1 MTTEP
6 SLQPQ
11 GRLLS
16 LDALRG
22 FDMFIILGVEEL
34 AGALVKAHPA
44 PWTRVFAEQLDH
56 AAWEGFHFLDLIFPL
71 FVFVSGVSLVYS
83 ADASLARR
91 GRAGT
96 IAKFV
101 TRGALLMLLGVLYY
115 GGVSKGWGE
124 VRWVGVLQR
133 IAVCGTV
140 AGVLYCLLGS
150 RVRVGVFVGLLAG
163 YWAVMSFIPGS
174 AGVRGDF
181 AEGPEHNL
189 ANWIDYAYLPGK
201 KWDKTHDP
209 EGLLSTIP
217 AVATC
222 LLGVFCGEYLKRGAG
237 NGARKAAVLIGLG
250 AVLAGLG
257 WLWSLGGAGVGFP
270 VIKKLWTSSYV
281 LVAGGYSM
289 MLLGAFY
296 YVIDVKQ
303 VRWWAGPSVWIGMN
317 AITLYMCRHLVRWD
331 DLSHALVGGPI
342 AETVAPYGAVLAAGV
357 VLLLNVGLA
366 WVLYSR
372 KVFLRV

>member
-6 SLQPQ
+6 SLQPP

-44 PWTRVFAEQLDH
+44 GWTRFFGEQLDH
-56 AAWEGFHFLDLIFPL
+56 AAWEGFRFLDLIFPL

-83 ADASLARR
+83 ADKSLERR
-91 GRAGT
+91 GTAGT
-96 IAKFV
+96 IWKFV
-101 TRGALLMLLGVLYY
+101 TRGVLLVLLGVLYY
-115 GGVSKGWGE
+115 QGLAKGWGE

-140 AGVLYCLLGS
+140 AGVLYCVLGW
-150 RVRVGVFVGLLAG
+150 RARVGVFIGLLVG
-163 YWAVMSFIPGS
+163 YWAVMSRIPGS
-174 AGVRGDF
+174 GGVVGDF

-189 ANWIDYAYLPGK
+189 ANWIDFKYLPGK

-209 EGLLSTIP
+209 EGLLSTVP

-222 LLGVFCGEYLKRGAG
+222 LLGVFCGEYLK
-237 NGARKAAVLIGLG
+237 LG
-250 AVLAGLG
+250 AASGAKKAGTLIALGVVLAGLG
-257 WLWSLGGAGVGFP
+257 WLWGVQFP

-296 YVIDVKQ
+296 HVIDVKQ
-303 VRWWAGPSVWIGMN
+303 VRWWAMPWVWIGMN
-317 AITLYMCRHLVRWD
+317 AITLYMCRHFLKMEE
-331 DLSHALVGGPI
+331 LAEALVGGPV
-342 AETVAPYGAVLAAGV
+342 AEGVAPYGAVLAAGV
-357 VLLLNVGLA
+357 VLLLNFGLA

-372 KVFLRV
+372 RVFLRV